1 MRNYL
6 WAQYYCQLSGYPP
19 LSSLLGRRI
28 RVPPNRI
35 CASASE
41 FIFRCKMR
49 ALPRNRR
56 RPHPPL
62 SRPQGYSLARSLS
75 RAGCASGR
83 FNIAAC
89 SAACDREIMMFRVRT
104 TGGQNVPPRLVSS
117 GGCFYCSDNR
127 PFRAT
132 WSALDGCIR
141 SQCPNSSTVTKC
153 YVTALHGPWPC
164 WILPDE

>member
-49 ALPRNRR
+49 AVPRNRR
-56 RPHPPL
+56 RPPPHSPL
-62 SRPQGYSLARSLS
+62 CRPHGYSLARSLS
-75 RAGCASGR
+75 RAGR

-89 SAACDREIMMFRVRT
+89 SACDREIMMFRVRT
-104 TGGQNVPPRLVSS
+104 TSLNVPRSLVSS

-132 WSALDGCIR
+132 WSALNGCIR

-164 WILPDE
+164 CILPDG